1 MQIDFPRR
9 HALDALRNL
18 IPDDWEIKTMHPD
31 LSDLTEWAVEARYP
45 GNWPEADESDAISAI
60 SEAQSVYDRIC
71 VDLRT
76 HGWTADR
83 V

>member
-1 MQIDFPRR
+1 
-9 HALDALRNL
+9 
-18 IPDDWEIKTMHPD
+18 MHPD